1 MSMRVVAIAGLSV
14 VALAIGMEVWW
25 ELGADRA
32 PDAPVATATP
42 APAPVAPTTP
52 VSQSP
57 SVTTQAAS
65 TTASPSAPER
75 APPPATES
83 VPPAPTPIPAA
94 PKPAPGPGMPLPPMP
109 PRIASGADYER
120 CLAMVASDPTGANAF
135 AEAWE
140 ATGGGD
146 GARHCHAAAQISL
159 GKMAAGAE
167 MLEKLARSSAAPAL
181 VRAFIYG
188 QATQAWLLA
197 GDAQRA
203 YASATLAVVLAPD
216 DVDLLVDRSI
226 AAATMERYLDSI
238 EDLNAALD
246 RDPKRAD
253 ALVFRAAA
261 WRHDGQLGLAQD
273 DIDRALAL
281 EPENPEALL
290 ERGILR
296 QRKGDLAGARAD
308 WEAVLAVAPDGAT
321 ADMAQQNLSL
331 LDVGPGRR

>member
-1 MSMRVVAIAGLSV
+1 
-14 VALAIGMEVWW
+14 
-25 ELGADRA
+25 
-32 PDAPVATATP
+32 
-42 APAPVAPTTP
+42 
-52 VSQSP
+52 
-57 SVTTQAAS
+57 
-65 TTASPSAPER
+65 
-75 APPPATES
+75 
-83 VPPAPTPIPAA
+83 
-94 PKPAPGPGMPLPPMP
+94 MP

-120 CLAMVASDPTGANAF
+120 CLSLVSSDPTGANAF

-167 MLEKLARSSAAPAL
+167 ILEKLARSSAAPPL

-203 YASATLAVVLAPD
+203 YASATLAVILAPD

-226 AAATMERYLDSI
+226 AAATMERYLDAI
-238 EDLNAALD
+238 DDLNAALD

-273 DIDRALAL
+273 DIERALTL

-308 WEAVLAVAPDGAT
+308 WETVLSVAPDGAT
-321 ADMAQQNLSL
+321 ADLAQQNLSL
-331 LDVGPGRR
+331 LDVGPGRRQ